1 MRAGLR
7 IPRAAKAVA
16 AALALAGAAA
26 LVARAASAPAP
37 RGEGSERPVRK
48 VRLAVVKAT
57 ELPDLVTGFGSL
69 SYRVKA
75 DLSAG
80 IDGVA
85 AELPYREGDLVAAG
99 AVVARLRNPQ
109 VEHAVGRARAGEAGA
124 RAALALA
131 EARLFEA
138 RLAAEAR
145 LLAQEKAGMEI
156 ARAYDELAEAERR
169 HADQEALLGSGGTT
183 EEAVRAG
190 RFSLEAARARIAIME
205 KDREVGLVGLRDAD
219 LAARGVRLPADPAAR
234 REALLRSAS
243 SAAAAERDAAAA
255 GLEAAAREL
264 ESALTAFGELT
275 IRAPADGIIVA
286 RYVEPG
292 ERVKKEDKL
301 VTLIERGVL
310 CAVVRVGE
318 ADAMRL
324 APGMKATVAV
334 DAAGATYDGIVDLV
348 SPIADAKTASFALK
362 VALATEI
369 PGLAPGMFARV
380 SVELGPPRRVLT
392 APDSS
397 VVSRSGGT
405 GVAFVVASGMAHAR
419 RVELGELGEFGRVLL
434 SGVEEGEALVEDP
447 DQSLTEGDY
456 VSIIE

>member
-1 MRAGLR
+1 MKAGLR
-7 IPRAAKAVA
+7 IPSAAKAVA
-16 AALALAGAAA
+16 VALALVGSAALAAK
-26 LVARAASAPAP
+26 AASATAP
-37 RGEGSERPVRK
+37 RAEEREPPERPVR
-48 VRLAVVKAT
+48 VALVKAV
-57 ELPDLVTGFGSL
+57 ELPELVSGFGSL

-80 IDGVA
+80 IEGVA
-85 AELPYREGDLVAAG
+85 VELPYREGDLVLAG
-99 AVVARLRNPQ
+99 ATVAKLRNPQ
-109 VEHAVGRARAGEAGA
+109 VEHAVGRAEAGA
-124 RAALALA
+124 AGALAALALA

-138 RLAAEAR
+138 RLGAEAR

-156 ARAYDELAEAERR
+156 ARAYAELAEAERR
-169 HADQEALLGSGGTT
+169 QADQEALLGSGGTT

-205 KDREVGLVGLRDAD
+205 KDRELGQVGLRDAD
-219 LAARGVRLPADPAAR
+219 LAARGVWAPADPAAR
-234 REALLRSAS
+234 REAIIRFAS

-264 ESALTAFGELT
+264 ESARTAFGELT
-275 IRAPADGIIVA
+275 VKSPTDGIVVA

-292 ERVKKEDKL
+292 ERVKKDDKL
-301 VTLIERGVL
+301 LTIIERGGL

-324 APGMKATVAV
+324 SAGMKATVDV
-334 DAAGATYDGIVDLV
+334 DAAGASYDGVVDMI

-362 VALATEI
+362 VALASEI

-397 VVSRSGGT
+397 VVGRSGGA
-405 GVAFVVASGMAHAR
+405 GVAFVVAGGMAHAR
-419 RVELGELGEFGRVLL
+419 RVEIGELGDFGRVLL
-434 SGVEEGEALVEDP
+434 SGVEEGEALVERP
-447 DQSLTEGDY
+447 DQSLKEGDY
-456 VSIIE
+456 VSIID